1 MIAAPPSSAGGVN
14 VTFAWP
20 SPAAVA
26 PTPVG
31 APGTPAGVTAFDGA
45 EDGPSPVRFVAFT
58 VKV

>member
-1 MIAAPPSSAGGVN
+1 MAPPLSTGGVN
-14 VTFAWP
+14 VTVAWP
-20 SPAAVA
+20 SAAAVA

-31 APGTPAGVTAFDGA
+31 AAGTPAGVTEFDGP